1 MMTIRPIRPKD
12 LAALEEIQK
21 LSPETPAWPAES
33 YLKAICLVAVEAE
46 GELPETVL
54 GFASARQSA
63 PPEAEILNIAV
74 HPAARRRGI
83 ARALLA
89 GLLQRLTGEVFL
101 EVRASNLAAIQL
113 YESLQFA
120 RVGIRPAYY
129 SHPTEDGVVLRLQ
142 AC

>member
-1 MMTIRPIRPKD
+1 MTIRPIRPKD

-33 YLKAICLVAVEAE
+33 YLKTICLVAVETE

-83 ARALLA
+83 ARALLV

>member
-1 MMTIRPIRPKD
+1 MIIRPLLAGD
-12 LAALEEIQK
+12 LPAVGAIQA

-33 YLKAICLVAVEAE
+33 YLETICLAAVEAQ
-46 GELPETVL
+46 GELAETVL

-63 PPEAEILNIAV
+63 PQEAEILNLAV

-83 ARALLA
+83 ARALLTS
-89 GLLQRLTGEVFL
+89 LLQGLTGEVFL

>member
-1 MMTIRPIRPKD
+1 M
-12 LAALEEIQK
+12 
-21 LSPETPAWPAES
+21 
-33 YLKAICLVAVEAE
+33 EAE
-46 GELPETVL
+46 VESPETVL

-63 PPEAEILNIAV
+63 P
-74 HPAARRRGI
+74 RRRRFSTSRCIRGKTAGI